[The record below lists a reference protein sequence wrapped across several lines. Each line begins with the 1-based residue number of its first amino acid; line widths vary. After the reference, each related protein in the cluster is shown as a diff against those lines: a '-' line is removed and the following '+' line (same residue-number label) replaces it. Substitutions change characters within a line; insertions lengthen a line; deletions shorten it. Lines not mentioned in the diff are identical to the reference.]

1 MPPFAE
7 YLSQWASFIG
17 SLTVVGGALLWVYH
31 KFIGNPREKR
41 KLEEEKRKE
50 LRRAKEDEER
60 YKKVLD
66 LVTNENKPLV
76 DSIEKLNDWLQESAE
91 DRKQLNTITKQ
102 HTELIKSNSKLI
114 SLNDKRL
121 DRHGDRILIL
131 EVRSGLKS
139 TDALKGVQDEEMD
152 FD

>member
-1 MPPFAE
+1 MSALIE
-7 YLSQWASFIG
+7 HVGSLASFIG

-31 KFIGNPREKR
+31 KFIGDPREKR
-41 KLEEEKRKE
+41 KLEI
-50 LRRAKEDEER
+50 RAKEDEER

-76 DSIEKLNDWLQESAE
+76 DSLEKLNDWLQESTE

-102 HTELIKSNSKLI
+102 HTELIASNSKLI

-131 EVRSGLKS
+131 EVQSGLKS